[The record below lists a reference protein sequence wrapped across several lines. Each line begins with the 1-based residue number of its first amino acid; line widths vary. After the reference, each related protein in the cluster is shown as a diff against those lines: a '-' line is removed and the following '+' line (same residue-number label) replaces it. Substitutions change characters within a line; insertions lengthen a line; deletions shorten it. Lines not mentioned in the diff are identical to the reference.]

1 MDKTFSTSISAAG
14 SAVLEGWR
22 ADDEIVGEYGDH
34 PLGAFLTSLS
44 CYSASHPDS
53 FFVTAS
59 MVEEVGESLV
69 NESSAIEN
77 LTFFVKNELDD
88 WLDEINK
95 ESIKDYCESISD
107 SVIAWLFTFS
117 PLTQSTDRVDVLR
130 AITKNVKSSPF
141 DEISRSSN
149 WRQEF
154 YQFIIK
160 VREL

>member
-1 MDKTFSTSISAAG
+1 MDKFFDTSLSAAG

-22 ADDEIVGEYGDH
+22 ADEEIVGEYGDH

-44 CYSASHPDS
+44 GYSDSHPDS
-53 FFVTAS
+53 FIATAL
-59 MVEEVGESLV
+59 MIEEIGESIV
-69 NESSAIEN
+69 DETSAIEN

-95 ESIKDYCESISD
+95 ESIMDYCESISD

-117 PLTQSTDRVDVLR
+117 PLTQSTVRVDVLR
-130 AITKNVKSSPF
+130 AITKNLKASPF

-160 VREL
+160 VRGL